1 MSARMSFSSLVTLGF
16 GFPRATMSNDCSKG
30 TPAFIIVANWRVKI
44 AMSFGLIFLPAR
56 MRRFFIL
63 VTKMPWRLSV
73 ACT

>member
-1 MSARMSFSSLVTLGF
+1 
-16 GFPRATMSNDCSKG
+16 MSNDCSKG